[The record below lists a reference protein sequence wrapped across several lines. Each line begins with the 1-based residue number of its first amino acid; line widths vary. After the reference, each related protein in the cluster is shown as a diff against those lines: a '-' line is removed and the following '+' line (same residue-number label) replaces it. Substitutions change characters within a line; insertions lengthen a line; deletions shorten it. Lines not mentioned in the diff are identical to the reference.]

1 MLLFL
6 TAAALPT
13 ALVAQDCAPA
23 QGLQCASDR
32 RFPSG
37 TATYN
42 PGLNENFAEYGT
54 LFQDAAKDCCVDKV
68 QSLLLQKV
76 HDQNVQNGFTNKW
89 LGGGDIY
96 LITATALQLGA
107 KHKLFSGPGSLD
119 EEIQTALASY
129 NFKPICVYP
138 VNTCMDDFSAAAAGN
153 AWAAAYEKLNGR
165 TAAANVYK
173 TAAIDYLH
181 RSLSYTESVCLHPV
195 GAACNDCLESVV
207 DAGTLRSRI
216 EGTHP
221 MLERIEA
228 LTYNHDF
235 ANPNYGIGLLT
246 SMSTAV
252 EGLRVMGALA
262 DYAPSELEAVIAQGL
277 LRQGQ
282 TNSSTAPPAWRND
295 NCLNFYSCQYQTC
308 VDHTDDGP
316 YTPDMYPVRGF
327 LLEKLS
333 LNGGLPLELPGP
345 DQFPFDT
352 FNPDAFDTCHKDF
365 SDARLTAYRDLGFR
379 WPYVANAVPV
389 LGGAVT
395 PGTNDP
401 PQIWADV
408 PAHMQ
413 TITGPTQLSGWAID
427 RESQVTSVSFQL
439 DGHPISLQGFSYGGL
454 RADVCRT
461 LGIAKC
467 PDCPV
472 AWGGTFSPAGLTNG
486 LHVLRVIA
494 TSADGQP
501 ATFDRNFLVSGSVAG
516 GTPAIYWRNES
527 TGANAAWLM
536 NGTSY
541 GSTLNL
547 QGFPNLNYRM
557 ETAADFNGD
566 GVKDILWRSYATDG
580 SGGANAIWIMNGSSP
595 SVVNLNGLPILSF
608 HFQGAADFNGDGKPD
623 IIIRNFA
630 NGENYVWIMNGTSYV
645 STAQL
650 PGLPDPNYVI
660 AGAAD
665 FNGDGHPD
673 ILWRNASTGAN
684 AIWLMNGTA
693 LLSTVNLPGL
703 PNSAY
708 HVGAVLDLN
717 ADGSPDI
724 VWRSSSTGANAVW
737 IMNGT
742 VFSQT
747 IVNLPIL
754 QGGWEMG
761 GPR

>member
-6 TAAALPT
+6 TAATLPV
-13 ALVAQDCAPA
+13 ALVAQDCAPSPS
-23 QGLQCASDR
+23 QCASDR
-32 RFPSG
+32 LFPGG
-37 TATYN
+37 TAAYN

-54 LFQDAAKDCCVDKV
+54 LFQDAAKDLCVDKV

-76 HDQNVQNGFTNKW
+76 HDQNIHNGFTDKW

-107 KHKLFSGPGSLD
+107 RHKLLSGPGSLD
-119 EEIQTALASY
+119 EEIETALASY
-129 NFKPICVYP
+129 NFKSVCDYP
-138 VNTCMDDFSAAAAGN
+138 KNTCMDDFSVAAAGK

-165 TAAANVYK
+165 TAEANAYK
-173 TAAIDYLH
+173 AEAIDFLH
-181 RSLSYTESVCLHPV
+181 RSLSQTESVCLHQV
-195 GAACNDCLESVV
+195 EADCKRCAIGL

-216 EGTHP
+216 EGTRP
-221 MLERIEA
+221 MLGTIEV
-228 LTYNHDF
+228 LTYNHGF

-246 SMSTAV
+246 SMSSAV

-282 TNSSTAPPAWRND
+282 INSSTAPPAWRND
-295 NCLNFYSCQYQTC
+295 NCWHFDDHGQCFIGTC
-308 VDHTDDGP
+308 VDNTTDGP
-316 YTPDMYPVRGF
+316 YTPDMYPVREF

-333 LNGGLPLELPGP
+333 LNGGLPLELPG
-345 DQFPFDT
+345 QFQFDS
-352 FNPDAFDTCHKDF
+352 FNPAAFDTCHKDF
-365 SDARLTAYRDLGFR
+365 SDGRLAAYRDLGFR
-379 WPYVANAVPV
+379 WPYTNAVPAF
-389 LGGAVT
+389 GGAV
-395 PGTNDP
+395 
-401 PQIWADV
+401 
-408 PAHMQ
+408 
-413 TITGPTQLSGWAID
+413 
-427 RESQVTSVSFQL
+427 
-439 DGHPISLQGFSYGGL
+439 
-454 RADVCRT
+454 
-461 LGIAKC
+461 
-467 PDCPV
+467 
-472 AWGGTFSPAGLTNG
+472 
-486 LHVLRVIA
+486 
-494 TSADGQP
+494 
-501 ATFDRNFLVSGSVAG
+501 

-541 GSTLNL
+541 GSTLDL
-547 QGFPNLNYRM
+547 QGLPNLNYRM

-566 GVKDILWRSYATDG
+566 GVKDILWRSYASDG
-580 SGGANAIWIMNGSSP
+580 SGGANAIWIMNGGAP
-595 SVVNLNGLPILSF
+595 STVVNLNGLTILSF

-623 IIIRNFA
+623 IILRNFA
-630 NGENYVWIMNGTSYV
+630 NGENYVWMMNGTSYV

-650 PGLPDPNYVI
+650 PGLPEPNYAI

-673 ILWRNASTGAN
+673 ILWRNGSTGAN

-724 VWRSSSTGANAVW
+724 VWRNSNTGANAIW
-737 IMNGT
+737 LMNGT
-742 VFSQT
+742 AFSQT
-747 IVNLPIL
+747 IVNLPDL
-754 QGGWEMG
+754 TGGWEMS